1 MLLENGIPHELLT
14 LIDSGD
20 EEIKAVPQ
28 SSYTVSV
35 IS

>member
-1 MLLENGIPHELLT
+1 VLENGIPHELLI
-14 LIDSGD
+14 LIDSAE
-20 EEIKAVPQ
+20 EEIKAVAQ